1 MENVKKYPG
10 QLVFGLDIGTRSIV
24 GTVGYRQDDERF
36 VVVAQ
41 TGKEH
46 TTRAMLDGQI
56 HDIGRVGNTIREVK
70 ERLELKL
77 DRKLD
82 KVCIAAAGRVLKT
95 IQVHTDMEFSSERVV
110 TQEDIQTLNSKA
122 TEEAYKEFLNETE
135 SDSRF
140 YCVGSSVVRYYM
152 NDYPM
157 SNLQDHKAKKIS
169 VDMIATFLP
178 DDVVDGLYKAVE
190 HAGLSVASLTLE
202 PIAAIELAIPEKFR
216 LLNIGLVDVGAG
228 TSDISITK
236 EGTITAFGMIPIA
249 GDSLT
254 EPIALHC
261 MVDFNTAEQIK
272 RDAGEMEVVT
282 YFDIMGLQQQI
293 TSSEVEKLL
302 EPLVEKMTDEV
313 ANKILELNGGKSV
326 GAVFVVG
333 GGGKIPGYTK
343 ALAAKLDLAP
353 ERVAIRGKEVM
364 HNIIFEDSEMEQN
377 SLLVTPIGI
386 CLDYYK
392 ENHNFI
398 YVSFNDAT
406 VKLYN
411 NNKLTV
417 MDAAMQTDYPSV
429 NLFPKSGQKLTF
441 TVNGKERFVRGEM
454 GEPAV
459 ILLNGEPANL
469 HTPIKEND
477 IVKVTESTGGAP
489 GKAYLEK
496 LPEYKFQMDIIVN
509 GARVTLPKYPV
520 VNGELV
526 TGSYEI
532 LEGDAVE
539 FLDYATVEQIKTF
552 MDIPDH
558 PGNVW
563 MVNNKEASA
572 DTKVYENFEVIWKLV
587 NRPQQTITAVANA
600 STATPKMAMVA
611 PVIEESYIGNYEQE
625 KEAIEEV
632 VQETPAQT
640 AESLTQPI
648 ESVIQ
653 PVTAP
658 SIEPLVQETTAQ
670 TTLIQ
675 QPGQVEAPKAEAVSA
690 ESKEA
695 ENLSNN
701 PLAETT
707 VEEPTEPRNV
717 YVVVN
722 GKPVTMTGK
731 PKYVFVD
738 IFNFIEFD
746 LSKPQGAI
754 VTQVNG
760 HDANYMEELQ
770 SGDVI
775 QIYWRKI

>member
-24 GTVGYRQDDERF
+24 GTVGYRQDDDRF

-41 TGKEH
+41 CGKEH
-46 TTRAMLDGQI
+46 ATRAMLDGQI

-77 DRKLD
+77 DKKLD

-95 IQVHTDMEFSSERVV
+95 IQVHTDMEFVTEHVISS
-110 TQEDIQTLNSKA
+110 EDIQTLNSKA
-122 TEEAYKEFLNETE
+122 TEEAYKQFLKEND

-157 SNLQDHKAKKIS
+157 SNLLDHKAKKIS
-169 VDMIATFLP
+169 EDVIATFLP

-236 EGTITAFGMIPIA
+236 EGTITAFGMIPTA

-282 YFDIMGLQQQI
+282 YHDIMGLEQKI
-293 TSSEVEKLL
+293 DSREVEALL
-302 EPLVEKMTDEV
+302 EPLVDRMTEEV
-313 ANKILELNGGKSV
+313 ASKILELNGGKSV

-333 GGGKIPGYTK
+333 GGGKIPGYT
-343 ALAAKLDLAP
+343 ASLAKKLDLAP

-364 HNIIFEDSEMEQN
+364 QSIIFEDTEMEQN

-398 YVSFNDAT
+398 YVSFNDET

-417 MDAAMQTDYPSV
+417 MDAAMQNDYPSAD
-429 NLFPKSGQKLTF
+429 LFPKSGRQLTF
-441 TVNGKERFVRGEM
+441 TVNGKERFVRGDM
-454 GEPAV
+454 GEAAV
-459 ILLNGEPANL
+459 ILVNGEPANL

-477 IVKVTESTGGAP
+477 IIKVQESTGGTP
-489 GKAYLEK
+489 GKMLLK
-496 LPEYKFQMDIIVN
+496 NLPEYKSRMDIVVN
-509 GARVTLPKYPV
+509 GARVTIPKYPL
-520 VNGELV
+520 VNSNVITDE
-526 TGSYEI
+526 YEI
-532 LEGDAVE
+532 AEGDAIE
-539 FLDYATVEQIKTF
+539 FLDYATVEQIRTF
-552 MDIPDH
+552 MDIPADEN
-558 PGNVW
+558 NVW
-563 MVNNKEASA
+563 MVNNREAVG
-572 DTKVYENFEVIWKLV
+572 DTKVYENFEVLWKV
-587 NRPQQTITAVANA
+587 KDSTKEEKVQEPQKEEKTKMQE
-600 STATPKMAMVA
+600 SPKEDSATND
-611 PVIEESYIGNYEQE
+611 PVQKETEEKAEEIIEE
-625 KEAIEEV
+625 
-632 VQETPAQT
+632 
-640 AESLTQPI
+640 
-648 ESVIQ
+648 
-653 PVTAP
+653 
-658 SIEPLVQETTAQ
+658 
-670 TTLIQ
+670 
-675 QPGQVEAPKAEAVSA
+675 PKTIV
-690 ESKEA
+690 
-695 ENLSNN
+695 
-701 PLAETT
+701 
-707 VEEPTEPRNV
+707 
-717 YVVVN
+717 VVVN
-722 GKPVTMTGK
+722 GRAVTMTGK
-731 PKYVFVD
+731 ARYVFVD
-738 IFNFIEFD
+738 VFNFIEFD
-746 LSKPQGAI
+746 LSKPQGSI
-754 VTQVNG
+754 VTLVNG
-760 HDANYMEELQ
+760 HDANYMEEIQ
-770 SGDVI
+770 NGDTI
-775 QIYWRKI
+775 QIYWRKM

>member
-1 MENVKKYPG
+1 MENKKKYPG

-24 GTVGYRQDDERF
+24 GTVGYRQDDDRF

-41 TGKEH
+41 CGKEH
-46 TTRAMLDGQI
+46 ATRAMLDGQI
-56 HDIGRVGNTIREVK
+56 HDIGRVSNTIREVR

-77 DRKLD
+77 DKKLD

-95 IQVHTDMEFSSERVV
+95 IQVHTDMEFVTEHVISS
-110 TQEDIQTLNSKA
+110 EDIQTLNSKA
-122 TEEAYKEFLNETE
+122 TEEAYKQFLKEND

-157 SNLQDHKAKKIS
+157 SNLLDHKAKKIS
-169 VDMIATFLP
+169 EDVIATFLP

-236 EGTITAFGMIPIA
+236 EGTITAFGMIPTA

-282 YFDIMGLQQQI
+282 YHDIMGLEQKI
-293 TSSEVEKLL
+293 DSREVEALL
-302 EPLVEKMTDEV
+302 EPLVDKMTEEV
-313 ANKILELNGGKSV
+313 ASKILELNGGKSV

-333 GGGKIPGYTK
+333 GGGKIPGYT
-343 ALAAKLDLAP
+343 ASLAKKLDLAP

-364 HNIIFEDSEMEQN
+364 QSIIFEDTEMEQN

-398 YVSFNDAT
+398 YVSFNDET

-417 MDAAMQTDYPSV
+417 MDAAMQNDYPSAD
-429 NLFPKSGQKLTF
+429 LFPKSGRQLTF
-441 TVNGKERFVRGEM
+441 TVNGKERFVRGDM
-454 GEPAV
+454 GEAAV

-477 IVKVTESTGGAP
+477 IIKVQESTGGTP
-489 GKAYLEK
+489 GQMLLKNLA
-496 LPEYKFQMDIIVN
+496 EYKSQMDIVVN
-509 GARVTLPKYPV
+509 GAKVTIPKYPL
-520 VNGELV
+520 VNGSAI
-526 TGSYEI
+526 TDDYEI
-532 LEGDAVE
+532 KEGDDIE
-539 FLDYATVEQIKTF
+539 FLDYATVEQIRTF
-552 MDIPDH
+552 MDIPSDE
-558 PGNVW
+558 NSIW
-563 MVNNKEASA
+563 MVNNRETSG
-572 DTKVYENFEVIWKLV
+572 DTKVYENFEVLWKVKESSEEKTVQELPKEETKTKESPKEDKSATEDSV
-587 NRPQQTITAVANA
+587 QKETEETVAEEI
-600 STATPKMAMVA
+600 
-611 PVIEESYIGNYEQE
+611 IEE
-625 KEAIEEV
+625 
-632 VQETPAQT
+632 
-640 AESLTQPI
+640 
-648 ESVIQ
+648 
-653 PVTAP
+653 
-658 SIEPLVQETTAQ
+658 
-670 TTLIQ
+670 
-675 QPGQVEAPKAEAVSA
+675 
-690 ESKEA
+690 
-695 ENLSNN
+695 
-701 PLAETT
+701 
-707 VEEPTEPRNV
+707 PRTIV
-717 YVVVN
+717 VVVN
-722 GKPVTMTGK
+722 GRAVTMTGK
-731 PKYVFVD
+731 ARYVFVD
-738 IFNFIEFD
+738 VFNFIEFD
-746 LSKPQGAI
+746 LSKPQGSI

-760 HDANYMEELQ
+760 HDANYMEEIQ
-770 SGDVI
+770 NGDTI
-775 QIYWRKI
+775 QIYWRKM

>member
-1 MENVKKYPG
+1 METVNKYPG

-41 TGKEH
+41 CGKEH

-70 ERLELKL
+70 ERLEEKL
-77 DRKLD
+77 GRKLE

-95 IQVHTDMEFSSERVV
+95 IQVHTDMEFDTERVV
-110 TQEDIQTLNSKA
+110 SLEDIHTLNSKA
-122 TEEAYKEFLNETE
+122 TEEAYKEFLKEC
-135 SDSRF
+135 DADVRF

-152 NDYPM
+152 NDYLM

-190 HAGLSVASLTLE
+190 HAGLSVASMTLE

-236 EGTITAFGMIPIA
+236 EGTITAFGMIPTA
-249 GDSLT
+249 GDFLT

-272 RDAGEMEVVT
+272 RDAGEMETVT
-282 YFDIMGLQQQI
+282 YEDIMGLPQQI
-293 TSSEVEKLL
+293 SSKEIEGLL
-302 EPLVEKMTDEV
+302 ADRVEKMTDEV
-313 ANKILELNGGKSV
+313 ANKILELNGNKSV

-343 ALAAKLDLAP
+343 ALASKLNLPP

-364 HNIIFEDSEMEQN
+364 QNIIFEDTEMEQN

-398 YVSFNDAT
+398 HVSFDDTT

-417 MDAAMQTDYPSV
+417 MDAAMQTDYPSAD
-429 NLFPKSGQKLTF
+429 LFPKSGTKLTF

-454 GEPAV
+454 GEPAI
-459 ILLNGEPANL
+459 ILLNGEIANL

-477 IVKVTESTGGAP
+477 IIKVTKSTGGAA
-489 GKAYLEK
+489 GAIRLEK
-496 LPEYKFQMDIIVN
+496 LPEYKSQMDIFVN
-509 GARVTLPKYPV
+509 GTKVTFPKYPV
-520 VNGELV
+520 VNNELI

-532 LEGDAVE
+532 KEGDAVE
-539 FLDYATVEQIKTF
+539 FLDYVTVEQIRTF
-552 MDIPDH
+552 MDISSETKSS
-558 PGNVW
+558 W
-563 MVNNKEASA
+563 MVNNREAKA
-572 DTKVYENFEVIWKLV
+572 DTKVYENFEVVWSIKE
-587 NRPQQTITAVANA
+587 ANDEVEPEVD
-600 STATPKMAMVA
+600 SATEESA
-611 PVIEESYIGNYEQE
+611 PATEETVQSIEEPEHTIDKSKQE
-625 KEAIEEV
+625 
-632 VQETPAQT
+632 
-640 AESLTQPI
+640 
-648 ESVIQ
+648 
-653 PVTAP
+653 PVT
-658 SIEPLVQETTAQ
+658 ET
-670 TTLIQ
+670 
-675 QPGQVEAPKAEAVSA
+675 VAE
-690 ESKEA
+690 
-695 ENLSNN
+695 L
-701 PLAETT
+701 L
-707 VEEPTEPRNV
+707 EEPETIPAEPKDI
-717 YVVVN
+717 YIVVN
-722 GKPVTMTGK
+722 GKTVTMTGK
-731 PKYVFVD
+731 SKYIFVD
-738 IFNFIEFD
+738 VFNFIQFD

-754 VTQVNG
+754 VTKVNG
-760 HDANYMEELQ
+760 HEANYMEELQ
-770 SGDVI
+770 NGDVI
-775 QIYWRKI
+775 EIYWRKL

>member
-24 GTVGYRQDDERF
+24 GTVGYRQDDDRF

-41 TGKEH
+41 CGKEH
-46 TTRAMLDGQI
+46 ATRAMLDGQI

-77 DRKLD
+77 DKKLD

-95 IQVHTDMEFSSERVV
+95 IQVHTDMEFVTEHVISS
-110 TQEDIQTLNSKA
+110 EDIQTLNSKA
-122 TEEAYKEFLNETE
+122 TEEAYKQFLKEND

-157 SNLQDHKAKKIS
+157 SNLLDHKAKKIS
-169 VDMIATFLP
+169 EDVIATFLP

-236 EGTITAFGMIPIA
+236 EGTITAFGMIPTA

-282 YFDIMGLQQQI
+282 YHDIMGLEQKI
-293 TSSEVEKLL
+293 DSREVEALL
-302 EPLVEKMTDEV
+302 EPLVDKMTEEV
-313 ANKILELNGGKSV
+313 ASKILELNGGKSV

-333 GGGKIPGYTK
+333 GGGKIPGYT
-343 ALAAKLDLAP
+343 ASLAKKLDLAP

-364 HNIIFEDSEMEQN
+364 QSIIFEDTEMEQN

-398 YVSFNDAT
+398 YVSFNDET

-411 NNKLTV
+411 NNKMTV
-417 MDAAMQTDYPSV
+417 MDAAMQNDYPSAD
-429 NLFPKSGQKLTF
+429 LFPKSGRQLTF
-441 TVNGKERFVRGEM
+441 TVNGKERFVRGDM
-454 GEPAV
+454 GEAAV

-477 IVKVTESTGGAP
+477 IIKVQESTGGTP
-489 GKAYLEK
+489 GQMLLKNLA
-496 LPEYKFQMDIIVN
+496 EYKSQMDIVVN
-509 GARVTLPKYPV
+509 GAKVTIPKYPL
-520 VNGELV
+520 VNGSAI
-526 TGSYEI
+526 TDDYEI
-532 LEGDAVE
+532 KEGDAIE
-539 FLDYATVEQIKTF
+539 FLDYATVEQIQTF
-552 MDIPDH
+552 MDIPSDEN
-558 PGNVW
+558 NVW
-563 MVNNKEASA
+563 MVNNREALG
-572 DTKVYENFEVIWKLV
+572 DTKVYENFEVLWKV
-587 NRPQQTITAVANA
+587 KE
-600 STATPKMAMVA
+600 SSK
-611 PVIEESYIGNYEQE
+611 EET
-625 KEAIEEV
+625 
-632 VQETPAQT
+632 VQELPKEETKTKESPKEDKSATEDSAQKET
-640 AESLTQPI
+640 EENAEEEI
-648 ESVIQ
+648 
-653 PVTAP
+653 
-658 SIEPLVQETTAQ
+658 
-670 TTLIQ
+670 
-675 QPGQVEAPKAEAVSA
+675 
-690 ESKEA
+690 
-695 ENLSNN
+695 
-701 PLAETT
+701 
-707 VEEPTEPRNV
+707 VEEPRTIV
-717 YVVVN
+717 VVVN
-722 GKPVTMTGK
+722 GRAVTMTGK
-731 PKYVFVD
+731 ARYVFVD
-738 IFNFIEFD
+738 VFNFIEFD
-746 LSKPQGAI
+746 LSKPQGSI

-760 HDANYMEELQ
+760 HDANYMEEIQ
-770 SGDVI
+770 NGDTI
-775 QIYWRKI
+775 QIYWRKM

>member
-1 MENVKKYPG
+1 MENIKKYPG

-24 GTVGYRQDDERF
+24 GTVGYRQDDDRF

-41 TGKEH
+41 CGKEH
-46 TTRAMLDGQI
+46 ATRAMLDGQI
-56 HDIGRVGNTIREVK
+56 HDIGRVGNTIREVR

-77 DRKLD
+77 DKKLD

-95 IQVHTDMEFSSERVV
+95 IQVHTDMEFVTEHVISS
-110 TQEDIQTLNSKA
+110 EDIQTLNSKA
-122 TEEAYKEFLNETE
+122 TEEAYKQFLKEND

-157 SNLQDHKAKKIS
+157 SNLLDHKAKKIS
-169 VDMIATFLP
+169 EDVIATFLP

-236 EGTITAFGMIPIA
+236 EGTITAFGMIPTA

-282 YFDIMGLQQQI
+282 YHDIMGLEQKI
-293 TSSEVEKLL
+293 DSREVEALL
-302 EPLVEKMTDEV
+302 EPLVDKMTEEV
-313 ANKILELNGGKSV
+313 ASKILELNGGKSV

-333 GGGKIPGYTK
+333 GGGKIPGYT
-343 ALAAKLDLAP
+343 ASLAKKLDLAP

-364 HNIIFEDSEMEQN
+364 QSIIFEDTEMEQN

-398 YVSFNDAT
+398 YVSFNDET

-417 MDAAMQTDYPSV
+417 MDAAMQNDYPSAD
-429 NLFPKSGQKLTF
+429 LFPKSGRQLTF
-441 TVNGKERFVRGEM
+441 TVNGKERFVRGDM
-454 GEPAV
+454 GEAAV

-477 IVKVTESTGGAP
+477 IIKVQESTGGTP
-489 GKAYLEK
+489 GQMLLKNLA
-496 LPEYKFQMDIIVN
+496 EYKSQMDIVVN
-509 GARVTLPKYPV
+509 GAKVTIPKYPL
-520 VNGELV
+520 VNGSAI
-526 TGSYEI
+526 TDDYEI
-532 LEGDAVE
+532 KEEDDIE
-539 FLDYATVEQIKTF
+539 FLDYATVEQIRTF
-552 MDIPDH
+552 MDIPADE
-558 PGNVW
+558 NNIW
-563 MVNNKEASA
+563 MVNNREASG
-572 DTKVYENFEVIWKLV
+572 DTKVYENFEVLWKVKESSEEETVQELPKEEIKTKESPKEDKPAIEDPV
-587 NRPQQTITAVANA
+587 QKETDETVAEEI
-600 STATPKMAMVA
+600 
-611 PVIEESYIGNYEQE
+611 IEE
-625 KEAIEEV
+625 
-632 VQETPAQT
+632 
-640 AESLTQPI
+640 
-648 ESVIQ
+648 
-653 PVTAP
+653 
-658 SIEPLVQETTAQ
+658 
-670 TTLIQ
+670 
-675 QPGQVEAPKAEAVSA
+675 
-690 ESKEA
+690 
-695 ENLSNN
+695 
-701 PLAETT
+701 
-707 VEEPTEPRNV
+707 PRTIV
-717 YVVVN
+717 VVVN
-722 GKPVTMTGK
+722 GRAVTMTGK
-731 PKYVFVD
+731 ARYVFVD
-738 IFNFIEFD
+738 VFNFIEFD
-746 LSKPQGAI
+746 LSKPQGSI

-760 HDANYMEELQ
+760 HDANYMEEIQ
-770 SGDVI
+770 NGDTI
-775 QIYWRKI
+775 QIYWRKM

>member
-24 GTVGYRQDDERF
+24 GTVGYRQDDDRF

-41 TGKEH
+41 CGKEH
-46 TTRAMLDGQI
+46 ATRAMLDGQI

-77 DRKLD
+77 DKKLD

-95 IQVHTDMEFSSERVV
+95 IQVHTDMEFVTEHVISS
-110 TQEDIQTLNSKA
+110 EDIQTLNSKA
-122 TEEAYKEFLNETE
+122 TEEAYKQFLKEND

-157 SNLQDHKAKKIS
+157 SNLLDHKAKKIS
-169 VDMIATFLP
+169 EDVIATFLP

-236 EGTITAFGMIPIA
+236 EGTITAFGMIPTA

-282 YFDIMGLQQQI
+282 YHDIMGLEQKI
-293 TSSEVEKLL
+293 DSREVEALL
-302 EPLVEKMTDEV
+302 EPLVDRMTEEV
-313 ANKILELNGGKSV
+313 ASKILELNGGKSV

-333 GGGKIPGYTK
+333 GGGKIPGYT
-343 ALAAKLDLAP
+343 ASLAKKLDLAP

-364 HNIIFEDSEMEQN
+364 QSIIFEDTEMEQN

-398 YVSFNDAT
+398 YVSFNDET

-417 MDAAMQTDYPSV
+417 MDAAMQNDYPSAD
-429 NLFPKSGQKLTF
+429 LFPKSGRQLTF
-441 TVNGKERFVRGEM
+441 TVDGKERFVRGDM
-454 GEPAV
+454 GEAAV
-459 ILLNGEPANL
+459 ILVNGEPANL

-477 IVKVTESTGGAP
+477 IIKVQESTGGTP
-489 GKAYLEK
+489 GKMLLK
-496 LPEYKFQMDIIVN
+496 NLPEYKSRMDIVVN
-509 GARVTLPKYPV
+509 GARVTIPKYPL
-520 VNGELV
+520 VNSNVITDE
-526 TGSYEI
+526 YEI
-532 LEGDAVE
+532 AEGDAIE
-539 FLDYATVEQIKTF
+539 FLDYATVEQIRTF
-552 MDIPDH
+552 MDIPADEN
-558 PGNVW
+558 NVW
-563 MVNNKEASA
+563 MVNNREAVG
-572 DTKVYENFEVIWKLV
+572 DTKVYENFEVLWKV
-587 NRPQQTITAVANA
+587 KESTKEEKVQEPQKEEKTKTQE
-600 STATPKMAMVA
+600 SPKEDSATND
-611 PVIEESYIGNYEQE
+611 PVQKETEEKAEEIIEE
-625 KEAIEEV
+625 
-632 VQETPAQT
+632 
-640 AESLTQPI
+640 
-648 ESVIQ
+648 
-653 PVTAP
+653 
-658 SIEPLVQETTAQ
+658 
-670 TTLIQ
+670 
-675 QPGQVEAPKAEAVSA
+675 PKTIV
-690 ESKEA
+690 
-695 ENLSNN
+695 
-701 PLAETT
+701 
-707 VEEPTEPRNV
+707 
-717 YVVVN
+717 VVVN
-722 GKPVTMTGK
+722 GRAVTMTGK
-731 PKYVFVD
+731 ARYVFVD
-738 IFNFIEFD
+738 VFNFIEFD
-746 LSKPQGAI
+746 LSKPQGSI
-754 VTQVNG
+754 VTLVNG
-760 HDANYMEELQ
+760 HDANYMEEIQ
-770 SGDVI
+770 NGDTI
-775 QIYWRKI
+775 QIYWRKM

>member
-41 TGKEH
+41 CGKEH
-46 TTRAMLDGQI
+46 ATRAMLDGQI

-122 TEEAYKEFLNETE
+122 TEEAYKEFLKET
-135 SDSRF
+135 DADTRF

-236 EGTITAFGMIPIA
+236 EGTITAFGMIPTA

-282 YFDIMGLQQQI
+282 YYDIMGLEQKI
-293 TSSEVEKLL
+293 NSKEVEKLL

-313 ANKILELNGGKSV
+313 AAKILELNGGKSV

-333 GGGKIPGYTK
+333 GGGKIPGYTR

-364 HNIIFEDSEMEQN
+364 QSIIFEDTEMEQN

-398 YVSFNDAT
+398 YVSFNDVT

-441 TVNGKERFVRGEM
+441 TVNGKERFARGEM

-489 GKAYLEK
+489 GKALLEK
-496 LPEYKFQMDIIVN
+496 LPEYKSQMDVLVN
-509 GARVTLPKYPV
+509 GARVTIPKYPV
-520 VNGELV
+520 VNGELI

-532 LEGDAVE
+532 QEGDAVE

-572 DTKVYENFEVIWKLV
+572 DTKVYENFEVIWKIV
-587 NRPQQTITAVANA
+587 NRPQQGQTSSPVADTSA
-600 STATPKMAMVA
+600 SAPRAAMVA
-611 PVIEESYIGNYEQE
+611 PVIEEDYVSDYEQDE
-625 KEAIEEV
+625 EEIEVEDTV
-632 VQETPAQT
+632 VETEPVQPVEQAV
-640 AESLTQPI
+640 STQP
-648 ESVIQ
+648 V
-653 PVTAP
+653 V
-658 SIEPLVQETTAQ
+658 SI
-670 TTLIQ
+670 
-675 QPGQVEAPKAEAVSA
+675 EAPKAEVATETTAV
-690 ESKEA
+690 ETKNDNTA
-695 ENLSNN
+695 EN
-701 PLAETT
+701 AA
-707 VEEPTEPRNV
+707 VEATPEVPAEPRNV

-722 GKPVTMTGK
+722 GKSVTMTGK

-738 IFNFIEFD
+738 VFNFIEFD

-754 VTQVNG
+754 VTQING

-770 SGDVI
+770 NGDVI
-775 QIYWRKI
+775 QIYWRKM

>member
-24 GTVGYRQDDERF
+24 GTVGYRQDDDRF

-41 TGKEH
+41 CGKEH
-46 TTRAMLDGQI
+46 ATRAMLDGQI

-77 DRKLD
+77 DKKLD

-95 IQVHTDMEFSSERVV
+95 IQVHTDMEFVTEHVISS
-110 TQEDIQTLNSKA
+110 EDIQTLNSKA
-122 TEEAYKEFLNETE
+122 TEEAYKQFLKEND

-157 SNLQDHKAKKIS
+157 SNLLDHKAKKIS
-169 VDMIATFLP
+169 EDVIATFLP

-236 EGTITAFGMIPIA
+236 EGTITAFGMIPTA

-282 YFDIMGLQQQI
+282 YHDIMGLEQKI
-293 TSSEVEKLL
+293 DSREVEALL
-302 EPLVEKMTDEV
+302 EPLVDRMTEEV
-313 ANKILELNGGKSV
+313 ASKILELNGGKSV

-333 GGGKIPGYTK
+333 GGGKIPGYT
-343 ALAAKLDLAP
+343 ASLAKKLDLAP

-364 HNIIFEDSEMEQN
+364 QSIIFEDTEMEQN

-398 YVSFNDAT
+398 YVSFNDET

-417 MDAAMQTDYPSV
+417 MDAAMQNDYPSAD
-429 NLFPKSGQKLTF
+429 LFPKSGRQLTF
-441 TVNGKERFVRGEM
+441 TVNGKERFVRGDM
-454 GEPAV
+454 GEAAV
-459 ILLNGEPANL
+459 ILVNGEPANL

-477 IVKVTESTGGAP
+477 IIKVQESTGGTP
-489 GKAYLEK
+489 GKMLLK
-496 LPEYKFQMDIIVN
+496 NLPEYKSRMDIVVN
-509 GARVTLPKYPV
+509 GARVTIPKYPL
-520 VNGELV
+520 VNSNVITDE
-526 TGSYEI
+526 YEI
-532 LEGDAVE
+532 AEGDAIE
-539 FLDYATVEQIKTF
+539 FLDYATVEQIRTF
-552 MDIPDH
+552 MDIPADEN
-558 PGNVW
+558 NVW
-563 MVNNKEASA
+563 MVNNREAVG
-572 DTKVYENFEVIWKLV
+572 DTKVYENFEVLWKV
-587 NRPQQTITAVANA
+587 KDSTKEEKVQEPQKEEKTKTQE
-600 STATPKMAMVA
+600 SPKEDSATND
-611 PVIEESYIGNYEQE
+611 PVQKETEEKAEEIIEE
-625 KEAIEEV
+625 
-632 VQETPAQT
+632 
-640 AESLTQPI
+640 
-648 ESVIQ
+648 
-653 PVTAP
+653 
-658 SIEPLVQETTAQ
+658 
-670 TTLIQ
+670 
-675 QPGQVEAPKAEAVSA
+675 PKTIV
-690 ESKEA
+690 
-695 ENLSNN
+695 
-701 PLAETT
+701 
-707 VEEPTEPRNV
+707 
-717 YVVVN
+717 VVVN
-722 GKPVTMTGK
+722 GRAVTMTGK
-731 PKYVFVD
+731 ARYVFVD
-738 IFNFIEFD
+738 VFNFIEFD
-746 LSKPQGAI
+746 LSKPQGSI
-754 VTQVNG
+754 VTLVNG
-760 HDANYMEELQ
+760 HDANYMEEIQ
-770 SGDVI
+770 NGDTI
-775 QIYWRKI
+775 QIYWRKM

>member
-24 GTVGYRQDDERF
+24 GTVGYRQDDDRF

-41 TGKEH
+41 CGKEH
-46 TTRAMLDGQI
+46 ATRAMLDGQI

-77 DRKLD
+77 DKKLD

-95 IQVHTDMEFSSERVV
+95 IQVHTDMEFVTEHVISS
-110 TQEDIQTLNSKA
+110 EDIQTLNSKA
-122 TEEAYKEFLNETE
+122 TEEAYKQFLKEND

-157 SNLQDHKAKKIS
+157 SNLLDHKAKKIS
-169 VDMIATFLP
+169 EDVIATFLP

-236 EGTITAFGMIPIA
+236 EGTITAFGMIPTA

-282 YFDIMGLQQQI
+282 YHDIMGLEQKI
-293 TSSEVEKLL
+293 DSREVEALL
-302 EPLVEKMTDEV
+302 EPLVDRMTEEV
-313 ANKILELNGGKSV
+313 ASKILELNGGKSV

-333 GGGKIPGYTK
+333 GGGKIPGYT
-343 ALAAKLDLAP
+343 ASLAKKLDLAP

-364 HNIIFEDSEMEQN
+364 QSIIFEDTEMEQN

-398 YVSFNDAT
+398 YVSFNDET

-417 MDAAMQTDYPSV
+417 MDAAMQNDYPSAD
-429 NLFPKSGQKLTF
+429 LFPKSGRQLTF
-441 TVNGKERFVRGEM
+441 TVNGKERFVRGDM
-454 GEPAV
+454 GEAAV
-459 ILLNGEPANL
+459 ILVNGEPANL

-477 IVKVTESTGGAP
+477 IIKVQESTGGTP
-489 GKAYLEK
+489 GKMLLK
-496 LPEYKFQMDIIVN
+496 NLPEYKSRMDIVVN
-509 GARVTLPKYPV
+509 GARVTIPKYPL
-520 VNGELV
+520 VNSNVITDE
-526 TGSYEI
+526 YEI
-532 LEGDAVE
+532 AEGDAIE
-539 FLDYATVEQIKTF
+539 FLDYATVEQIRTF
-552 MDIPDH
+552 MDIPADEN
-558 PGNVW
+558 NVW
-563 MVNNKEASA
+563 MVNNREAVG
-572 DTKVYENFEVIWKLV
+572 DTKVYENFEVLWKV
-587 NRPQQTITAVANA
+587 KESTKEEKVQEPQKEEKTKTQE
-600 STATPKMAMVA
+600 SPKEDSATND
-611 PVIEESYIGNYEQE
+611 PVQKETEEKAEEIIEE
-625 KEAIEEV
+625 
-632 VQETPAQT
+632 
-640 AESLTQPI
+640 
-648 ESVIQ
+648 
-653 PVTAP
+653 
-658 SIEPLVQETTAQ
+658 
-670 TTLIQ
+670 
-675 QPGQVEAPKAEAVSA
+675 PKTIV
-690 ESKEA
+690 
-695 ENLSNN
+695 
-701 PLAETT
+701 
-707 VEEPTEPRNV
+707 
-717 YVVVN
+717 VVVN
-722 GKPVTMTGK
+722 GRAVTMTGK
-731 PKYVFVD
+731 ARYVFVD
-738 IFNFIEFD
+738 VFNFIEFD
-746 LSKPQGAI
+746 LSKPQGSI
-754 VTQVNG
+754 VTLVNG
-760 HDANYMEELQ
+760 HDANYMEEIQ
-770 SGDVI
+770 NGDTI
-775 QIYWRKI
+775 QIYWRKM